1 MWPWV
6 GSLWRVSRNVI
17 SAPPLPGVVFRL
29 SRLKWRFPTIWLSIR
44 VDRDFIVRDLQCV
57 PSLASLLGFVWLW
70 QATGSVLT
78 SVSWPHHVAPA
89 CLPEEPAAEGSQGW
103 GSGRLARGCRL
114 GQTVK
119 MKKSVLFHSRFFFPA
134 KHIIV
139 ATPAIS
145 MLSSGWSIADPRQL
159 RGRRLWEWSLRPSFA
174 TYYVTLRKVLV
185 KMIGLN
191 EIPCCMLCG
200 ALPLVL
206 PHWMLL
212 PTLKWLTGS
221 LSCHRH
227 RKWWVCSAPSPLWG
241 NGHLHGTSDSPT
253 LICVFS
259 SPLFA
264 GFGHMLLL
272 PVTSLVVTFLLGGK
286 ISSQL

>member
-1 MWPWV
+1 MWLAELGLSVTLSWV
-6 GSLWRVSRNVI
+6 SMACKQKCY

-29 SRLKWRFPTIWLSIR
+29 SRLKWRFPTIWLCIR
-44 VDRDFIVRDLQCV
+44 VDWDFIVRDLQCV

-78 SVSWPHHVAPA
+78 SVSWLHHVAPA

-103 GSGRLARGCRL
+103 GCGRLARGSRL

-145 MLSSGWSIADPRQL
+145 MLSSGWSTADPRQL
-159 RGRRLWEWSLRPSFA
+159 CGRQLWEWSLRPSFA

-185 KMIGLN
+185 KMIVRAKWDT
-191 EIPCCMLCG
+191 MLYAVWG
-200 ALPLVL
+200 A
-206 PHWMLL
+206 
-212 PTLKWLTGS
+212 
-221 LSCHRH
+221 
-227 RKWWVCSAPSPLWG
+227 A
-241 NGHLHGTSDSPT
+241 
-253 LICVFS
+253 FS
-259 SPLFA
+259 
-264 GFGHMLLL
+264 
-272 PVTSLVVTFLLGGK
+272 VTSLNVAANTEMTDGQPVLP
-286 ISSQL
+286 